1 MKVLRSRRL
10 AGLAAF
16 AALVL
21 GAAGTACAVPAQAQA
36 RGTAAL
42 APPPDVASWG
52 AGGELG
58 DGTTTSRSRYVD
70 IGAGNNVVGV
80 AAGYAPRFGH
90 GLEVRSDGTVWA
102 WGDNRFGELGDGTTT
117 ARLAPVQVTGLTGVT
132 QVAGGCVHSLALRS
146 DGTVWAWGDNS
157 VGELGRGTVTG
168 VEATAA
174 PVTGLAGVTKI
185 AAGCGFSLAL
195 RSDGTVWAWGYDSAG
210 QLGIGSTANS
220 AVPVKIT
227 ALSQVTAISAGWD
240 SSVAVV
246 AGGASVWA
254 WGGNEAGQLGD
265 GTLAG
270 HTTPVRVTQ
279 LGTVHIVGAAAG
291 GAFDGAAFEF
301 AAVLGTDGSVWAWG
315 NDTLGQLGNA
325 PAAAPVT
332 RPVNTIGAGSGI
344 TQISAGLVNMVA
356 LKSDGTVLAWGSN
369 QFGQL
374 GNGTTTSA
382 AGPVR
387 VTGLTG
393 ATQVAAGA
401 EAGFAVH
408 VPQPVPPVPDLTGD
422 TKAQAAQALQAA
434 GLVLGTVTE
443 APDKFCDHLGIVIS
457 QNPAAGTAVFPGSA
471 VSITIGTPPATGCP

>member
-10 AGLAAF
+10 AGLAAC
-16 AALVL
+16 AALVF
-21 GAAGTACAVPAQAQA
+21 GAAGTAGAVPAQAQVQ
-36 RGTAAL
+36 GTAAL

-80 AAGYAPRFGH
+80 AAGYTPRTGH

-102 WGDNRFGELGDGTTT
+102 WGDNPFGELGDGTTT
-117 ARLAPVQVTGLTGVT
+117 GWLAPVQVPGLAGVT
-132 QVAGGCVHSLALRS
+132 QVAGGCTHTLAVRS
-146 DGTVWAWGDNS
+146 DGTVWAWGDNRF
-157 VGELGRGTVTG
+157 GQLGRGTITDHEVMP
-168 VEATAA
+168 A

-185 AAGCGFSLAL
+185 SAGCGFSLAL
-195 RSDGTVWAWGYDSAG
+195 RSDGTVWAWGFDNDG
-210 QLGIGSTANS
+210 QLGNGNTAS
-220 AVPVKIT
+220 SPVPVKIT
-227 ALSQVTAISAGWD
+227 GLSQVTGIAAGWD

-246 AGGASVWA
+246 AGGASVWT
-254 WGGNEAGQLGD
+254 WGGNDNGQLGD
-265 GTLAG
+265 GTTAG

-279 LGTVHIVGAAAG
+279 IGTVHIAGVAAG
-291 GAFDGAAFEF
+291 GAVEAGKF

-325 PAAAPVT
+325 PASSPVT

-356 LKSDGTVLAWGSN
+356 LKSDGTVLDWGDNSR
-369 QFGQL
+369 GEL
-374 GNGTTTSA
+374 GNGTTTSV

-387 VTGLTG
+387 VAGLTG

-401 EAGFAVH
+401 QAGFAVH

-422 TKAQAAQALQAA
+422 TTTQAGQALQAA
-434 GLVLGTVTE
+434 GLVLGTVTKVT
-443 APDKFCDHLGIVIS
+443 DKYCDHLGTVIS
-457 QNPAAGTAVFPGSA
+457 QNPAPRTAVFPGSA
-471 VSITIGTPPATGCP
+471 VSVTIGQAPPTGCP